1 MTVDANAIGRV
12 TGLVHFDRKA
22 VGASVKLVAT
32 AWLDHPSQ
40 LCPHQFVRRV
50 ATTGCE
56 PRQNRSVP
64 CARRATLRHW
74 PAGSRRLGEWRSR
87 MAFSPA
93 VAPFLLGHAAQC
105 AQNTRANA

>member
-1 MTVDANAIGRV
+1 VTVDANAIGRV

-50 ATTGCE
+50 ATTG
-56 PRQNRSVP
+56 
-64 CARRATLRHW
+64 L
-74 PAGSRRLGEWRSR
+74 
-87 MAFSPA
+87 
-93 VAPFLLGHAAQC
+93 
-105 AQNTRANA
+105 